1 MSCRFLKFPHRRN
14 SAALVEPDKMTN
26 ATETPQYVTV
36 KQFAEKHPAFS
47 LGGLRSA
54 IFWKREELEKS
65 QAVAQLG
72 RRVLINEPRF
82 LAFVQSGG
90 LKSVRGAA

>member
-1 MSCRFLKFPHRRN
+1 M
-14 SAALVEPDKMTN
+14 MN
-26 ATETPQYVTV
+26 ANETPQYLTV

-47 LGGLRSA
+47 LGGLRST
-54 IFWKREELEKS
+54 IFWKRDELER
-65 QAVAQLG
+65 AGAIARLG
-72 RRVLINEPRF
+72 RRVLIDEPVF